1 MDAFSYLSVLISI
14 ILGLA
19 ITEVLQGLRGLVIAR
34 ARVRMYWPSV
44 AWAVLT
50 MLVSV
55 QSWWAMFGM
64 RHLESWSF
72 VQFAVVLVQV
82 IATYMLA
89 ALVLP
94 DFEGDHTIDL
104 RTHYFRQVRWFSA
117 IAVCVLLAS
126 LAKDLVL
133 SGHLPA
139 ALNVG
144 FHLFFMAIWLGAALT
159 RRDAYHYA
167 LPLLTACAFC
177 AYIVLL
183 FARLQ

>member
-1 MDAFSYLSVLISI
+1 VDAFSYLSVLISI

-19 ITEVLQGLRGLVIAR
+19 ITEILQGLRGLVIAR

-50 MLVSV
+50 ILVSV

-64 RHLESWSF
+64 RQLESWTF
-72 VQFAVVLVQV
+72 VQFAVVLIQV

-104 RTHYFRQVRWFSA
+104 RTHYFRQIRWFSA
-117 IAVCVLLAS
+117 TRCAS
-126 LAKDLVL
+126 CSRASRRTWSCRDICPVRSMSPFISSSWR
-133 SGHLPA
+133 SGS
-139 ALNVG
+139 V
-144 FHLFFMAIWLGAALT
+144 
-159 RRDAYHYA
+159 RR
-167 LPLLTACAFC
+167 
-177 AYIVLL
+177 
-183 FARLQ
+183 